1 MTREICLFYKFG
13 FCRNGDKCKKS
24 HLTEVCNKR
33 ECDYKK
39 CDKRHPRP
47 CKYQLQ
53 RGFCKFDSKCSY
65 SHRLPKMYEDQ
76 NMKIEALERQINDQ
90 NETIKDLKIKMIEYQ
105 KTQVEQLQTQIN
117 YLKLKI
123 IEKEVHIQKIDDVTL
138 AGDDEECVEGEQK
151 LYESTGDEERDREI
165 DDLIRCSK
173 NCLKLVDNMES
184 DIKKS
189 RKDEC
194 MRKKFKVHS
203 DKVNKEFYTFCKL
216 NNEDVPPHFIYMR
229 DDLEAF
235 LRETNV
241 KNKKEDALKLI
252 RHLRDEFFCFLK
264 DPVKLSKW

>member
-1 MTREICLFYKFG
+1 MSREICLFYKFG

-117 YLKLKI
+117 DLKLKI
-123 IEKEVHIQKIDDVTL
+123 NEKEVQIQKIDDVTL
-138 AGDDEECVEGEQK
+138 AVDDEECVEGEQK

>member
-39 CDKRHPRP
+39 CDKS

-53 RGFCKFDSKCSY
+53 RGFCKFDSNCSY

-117 YLKLKI
+117 DLKLKI
-123 IEKEVHIQKIDDVTL
+123 NEKEVQNQKIDDVTL
-138 AGDDEECVEGEQK
+138 AVDDEECVEGEQK

-184 DIKKS
+184 DIKKI

-194 MRKKFKVHS
+194 MKKKFQIHS
-203 DKVNKEFYTFCKL
+203 GAIITESTTYYLF
-216 NNEDVPPHFIYMR
+216 
-229 DDLEAF
+229 
-235 LRETNV
+235 
-241 KNKKEDALKLI
+241 
-252 RHLRDEFFCFLK
+252 
-264 DPVKLSKW
+264 